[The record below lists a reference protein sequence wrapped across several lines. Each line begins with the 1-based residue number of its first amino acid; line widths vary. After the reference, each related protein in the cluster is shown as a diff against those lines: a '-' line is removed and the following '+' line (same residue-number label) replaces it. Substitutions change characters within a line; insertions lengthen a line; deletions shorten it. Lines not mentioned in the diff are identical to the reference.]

1 MVYFGLCCGAAMNG
15 QTKGVR
21 SFEELHI
28 FGEARQLVAQIW
40 RATRSGDFARDSVL
54 VNQIRRSTLSV
65 VSNIAEGFERQS
77 RPEFARFLVI
87 AKGSCGEVR
96 AQLLVA
102 LDQNYLNKEQHQILC
117 AKTRQISAGLSN
129 LIRYLKSA
137 TRAKRKRD
145 ASPAAA

>member
-1 MVYFGLCCGAAMNG
+1 MNG

-40 RATRSGDFARDSVL
+40 RATRSGNFARDSVL

-96 AQLLVA
+96 AQLLIA
-102 LDQNYLNKEQHQILC
+102 FDQNYLNEEQHKALSS
-117 AKTRQISAGLSN
+117 KTRQISAGLAN
-129 LIRYLKSA
+129 LTRYLQNA
-137 TRAKRKRD
+137 TPAKRRRNVSD
-145 ASPAAA
+145 AAA

>member
-1 MVYFGLCCGAAMNG
+1 MVHFGLRCDAIVNEQAKGA
-15 QTKGVR
+15 R

-28 FGEARQLVAQIW
+28 FGEARQLVMQIW
-40 RATRSGDFARDSVL
+40 QATRSGNFARDSVL

-102 LDQNYLNKEQHQILC
+102 LDQNYLNQEQHQTLC
-117 AKTRQISAGLSN
+117 AKTRQISAGLAN
-129 LIRYLKSA
+129 LTRYLRNA
-137 TRAKRKRD
+137 TPSKRKSN
-145 ASPAAA
+145 ASEAA